1 MMPKTQTA
9 SENEISW
16 TSSILKT
23 LVFKGYYEEVKRQAT
38 DQEKIFASHVC
49 DKGLVSRIYKENIQ
63 FNNKKTTQ
71 LKPKQIFQRN

>member
-38 DQEKIFASHVC
+38 D
-49 DKGLVSRIYKENIQ
+49 
-63 FNNKKTTQ
+63 
-71 LKPKQIFQRN
+71 